1 MERKVDIV
9 SLISSSDMHISA
21 RLLLNYLSE
30 DVEYLMLANH
40 PDSPLLRQLRGKE
53 TVSDYLAILPM
64 LYEIGSR
71 TVNKVVQDGAHTV
84 VMGRDVA
91 TIYPHRRKVSADWTA
106 ILMFQYGQIKRMQY
120 IFHNMADAA

>member
-1 MERKVDIV
+1 MEQNIDIV
-9 SLISSSDMHISA
+9 SLISSNDMHISA
-21 RLLLNYLSE
+21 RLLSNYLSD

-53 TVSDYLAILPM
+53 TVSDYLSILPM

-91 TIYPHRRKVSADWTA
+91 TIYPNRRKVRSDWTA
-106 ILMFQYGQIKRMQY
+106 ILVFQSGKITKIQY
-120 IFHNMADAA
+120 IFQNMADVA